1 VNDRGGVEILHALY
15 DLVHNVSV
23 VYVFEDFLSDSI
35 VKICL
40 HKLEYQVKVFVVV
53 CFEHVMKLDDM
64 VVLEL

>member
-1 VNDRGGVEILHALY
+1 MNDRRGVEVLHALY
-15 DLVHNVSV
+15 DLIHNVSV

-35 VKICL
+35 VEICL